1 MSDKKKETVEKPNPY
16 LEGRREWNARYG
28 SYIKQASVWRI
39 IAFMTTLVAIIAVS
53 GVVYIGSQNKFVPY
67 IVQVDKL
74 GKSVAGGPA
83 YRASPVDPKVIKYG
97 LAEFVTN
104 FRTVYPDP
112 DIQKDYV
119 FKTYRYLASN
129 FPAYTAV
136 SKFYKEHS
144 PFERAAKER
153 VAVTIK
159 SVLQMSKD
167 TWQVD
172 WTEEVSNERGIV
184 RAKND
189 YRGLATIEIIP
200 PKSEAEILKNP
211 VGLYIK
217 EFTWSKLL
225 K

>member
-1 MSDKKKETVEKPNPY
+1 MSNKNRETIKATNPY
-16 LEGRREWNARYG
+16 LEGRREWNSRYG
-28 SYIKQASVWRI
+28 SYIKQAYVWRV
-39 IAFMTTLVAIIAVS
+39 IAFLTSIIAIIAVL

-74 GKSVAGGPA
+74 GKSVASGLA
-83 YRASPVDPKVIKYG
+83 TKASPIDSKVIKYS
-97 LAEFVTN
+97 LAEFITN
-104 FRTVYPDP
+104 FKTVYPDP

-119 FKTYRYLASN
+119 FKSYRYLASN

-144 PFERAAKER
+144 PFERAKKER
-153 VAVTIK
+153 VTVTIK

-167 TWQVD
+167 TWQID
-172 WTEEVSNERGIV
+172 WVEKITNERGIT
-184 RAKND
+184 RFQD
-189 YRGLATIEIIP
+189 RYRGLATIEIIP
-200 PKSEAEILKNP
+200 PTTESEILKNP

-217 EFTWSKLL
+217 DFTWSKLL

>member
-1 MSDKKKETVEKPNPY
+1 
-16 LEGRREWNARYG
+16 
-28 SYIKQASVWRI
+28 VWRI

-83 YRASPVDPKVIKYG
+83 YRASPVDQKVIKYG

-136 SKFYKEHS
+136 SKFYKDHS

-153 VAVTIK
+153 VTVTIK

-167 TWQVD
+167 TWQID
-172 WTEEVSNERGIV
+172 WTEEIANEHEII
-184 RAKND
+184 RAKDN

-200 PKSEAEILKNP
+200 PQTEADILKNP
-211 VGLYIK
+211 AGLYIK
-217 EFTWSKLL
+217 DFTWSKLL